1 MFQEDRAMFKLQIRP
16 GVERVEFEGDN
27 YAGPPYP
34 VDMHSAILL
43 SWN

>member
-1 MFQEDRAMFKLQIRP
+1 MLLEDRAMFKLQIRP
-16 GVERVEFEGDN
+16 VGDRVEFEGDN

-34 VDMHSAILL
+34 VDMRSAILL